1 MLDPE
6 AESVEELVA
15 YLSDMLGASQKDWQI
30 GTSKVM
36 KDWNGWGDPV
46 EASENLNASR
56 PSEHTPVRGESMS
69 KRLGGI
75 IGWKDKTSSWRSA
88 LPR

>member
-36 KDWNGWGDPV
+36 KYWNERGDPV
-46 EASENLNASR
+46 GASDLF
-56 PSEHTPVRGESMS
+56 
-69 KRLGGI
+69 
-75 IGWKDKTSSWRSA
+75 
-88 LPR
+88 

>member
-15 YLSDMLGASQKDWQI
+15 YLSDMLGESQKDWQI

-36 KDWNGWGDPV
+36 KTGMG
-46 EASENLNASR
+46 
-56 PSEHTPVRGESMS
+56 
-69 KRLGGI
+69 GGI
-75 IGWKDKTSSWRSA
+75 RWKLQKI
-88 LPR
+88 